1 MAAPQSIAI
10 LDFGSQLTKVIARRV
25 RECNV
30 HSRIYPFSVTPGQLR
45 ADGVAGIILSG
56 GPDSVKAKGSPHP
69 HPGVF
74 EMGLPVLGICYGVQ
88 LMGQMLGGNVASS
101 SHREYGHGTLSFGK
115 GSLLLQG
122 LKSPLRVWN
131 SHGDKVTRLPRG
143 FKAVARTEN
152 SECAVIE
159 DSRRRFFGIQFH
171 PEVVHSPRGREIIA
185 NYVHGVCGSGRDWT
199 MRHYVEQATED

>member
-1 MAAPQSIAI
+1 MATQSIAI

-30 HSRIYPFSVTPGQLR
+30 HSRIYPFGVTPEILR
-45 ADGVAGIILSG
+45 ADGVVCVILSG

-101 SHREYGHGTLSFGK
+101 SHREYGHGVLSFRK
-115 GSLLLQG
+115 GSQLLQG

-131 SHGDKVTRLPRG
+131 SHGDKITRGPQDPT
-143 FKAVARTEN
+143 AQ
-152 SECAVIE
+152 SCCCCCCCYYC
-159 DSRRRFFGIQFH
+159 D
-171 PEVVHSPRGREIIA
+171 
-185 NYVHGVCGSGRDWT
+185 YCYCWC
-199 MRHYVEQATED
+199 